1 VLPSIGKRLL
11 KDTNTPKEKNPKAM
25 VSASDILKANTA

>member
-1 VLPSIGKRLL
+1 LE
-11 KDTNTPKEKNPKAM
+11 KDFLRDINTPKEKNPKAM